1 MKLNGNLVD
10 GEFLF
15 INFISNRCFV
25 GFFFYK
31 EMIVCYFGVSEEFVD
46 FKIV

>member
-25 GFFFYK
+25 GFFYR